1 MAQNASL
8 AGFVAK
14 GKRRRADTIEHGH
27 TAGERHRVL
36 GKRHRHV
43 IQRQDGLQKHQA
55 YDSATVLAGNDYL
68 WQQSMMTC
76 AALEPMLLDD
86 CDELPHGKEV
96 LPNGVGMLATPATS
110 PPHGASDSDG
120 HCSAGVCD
128 SGDGDGDGDEDDEW
142 DDDELDP
149 TSEYYEINKLLG
161 QLHRERTMRQRQRG

>member
-14 GKRRRADTIEHGH
+14 GKRRRADTNEHEY
-27 TAGERHRVL
+27 TTDERPRVL

-43 IQRQDGLQKHQA
+43 IQRSDGLQKHQT
-55 YDSATVLAGNDYL
+55 YDSAAVLAGTDYL

-86 CDELPHGKEV
+86 CDELPHVKEM
-96 LPNGVGMLATPATS
+96 LPNGADMLATPATS

-120 HCSAGVCD
+120 RCSAGVCGN
-128 SGDGDGDGDEDDEW
+128 GDGDGDGDDEW

-161 QLHRERTMRQRQRG
+161 QLHRERTMRQRQRE